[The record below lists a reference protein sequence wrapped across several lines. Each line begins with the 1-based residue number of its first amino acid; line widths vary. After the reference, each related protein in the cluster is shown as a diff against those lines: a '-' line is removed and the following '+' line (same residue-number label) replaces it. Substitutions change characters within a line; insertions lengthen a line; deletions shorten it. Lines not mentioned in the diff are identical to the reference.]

1 MSNLFFPPALIFI
14 LGALLIPL
22 LPKGLKQI
30 YILLLPVAGLINL
43 LNIPEGTHFVVM
55 FQDYT
60 LIFGEVDRLSK
71 VFGIIFHVISFITV
85 IYILNF
91 NSNVEYT
98 AGFLYSG
105 SALGAVFSGDLISF
119 FFFWEAL
126 TVSSM
131 FLILSRKT
139 RKSLQATFRYTMI
152 HAIGGLILLAG
163 IIIYSHE
170 NGGSFQFG
178 HIGLTGVG
186 SYLIFIGFGVN
197 CAWPLLHS
205 WLVDAYP
212 EATIGGV
219 VFLSAFTTKTAVYA
233 LARAFPGEEPLI
245 WIGAGMAAFPIFFA
259 VIENDLRR
267 VLAYSLINQVGFM
280 VVGIGIGTELAING
294 AVAHAFNDIL
304 FKGLLFMSVGAVMY
318 RTGKVNAT
326 DLGGLYRCMP
336 VTCLF
341 CIVGAASISA
351 FPLFSGFVSKS
362 LVMSAAAHEHLWI
375 VWFILLFAA
384 AGVFHHAGIKIPFFT
399 FFGHDSGLRVKEAPM
414 NMLIAMGI
422 AAFLCVFIGT
432 FPQYL
437 YDLLPFQVDYEPY
450 TYGHVMGQL
459 QLLFFS
465 AMAFTLLL
473 LAGIYPAEIRAIN
486 VDFDWFYRKGAA
498 MVYLI
503 LDNGLNGI
511 NRWVNNTFAV
521 KGVKSMDNFFAAGP
535 ARIILWV
542 IKPFWQMSGVTIY
555 GSDGMENRLLKK
567 FRSNFFFNWYYCSFQ
582 YSFPAVTF
590 YFIKKI
596 LKSL

>member
-1 MSNLFFPPALIFI
+1 MIDMIPPPLIF
-14 LGALLIPL
+14 LVGALLIPL
-22 LPKGLKQI
+22 LPKRLKQI
-30 YILLLPVAGLINL
+30 YIILLPVVGLINL
-43 LNIPEGTHFVVM
+43 LNIPVGTHFIVS

-60 LIFGEVDRLSK
+60 LVFGEVDRLSR
-71 VFGIIFHVISFITV
+71 VFGIIFHIIGFISI

-91 NSNVEYT
+91 NNNVEYT
-98 AGFLYSG
+98 AGFMYAG
-105 SALGAVFSGDLISF
+105 SALGAIFAGDLITF

-126 TVSSM
+126 TVCSM
-131 FLILSRKT
+131 FLILARKT
-139 RKSLQATFRYTMI
+139 KKSMQATFRYTLI

-163 IIIYSHE
+163 IIIYAHE
-170 NGGSFQFG
+170 NGGSYAFG
-178 HIGLTGVG
+178 KIGLNGIG
-186 SYLIFIGFGVN
+186 SYLIFIGFGIN
-197 CAWPLLHS
+197 CAWPLLHT

-212 EATIGGV
+212 EATIGGA

-233 LARAFPGEEPLI
+233 LARAFPGEMPLI
-245 WIGAGMAAFPIFFA
+245 WLGAAMAAFPIFFA

-294 AVAHAFNDIL
+294 AVAHAFNDVL

-326 DLGGLYRCMP
+326 DLGGLYKSMP
-336 VTCLF
+336 ITCLF

-362 LVMSAAAHEHLWI
+362 LVMSAAAHEHLWA

-399 FFGHDSGLRVKEAPM
+399 FFGHDAGHRVKEAPM
-414 NMLIAMGI
+414 NMLIAMGM

-437 YDLLPFQVDYEPY
+437 YDLLPYQVDYQPY
-450 TYGHVMGQL
+450 TYSHVLGQL

-473 LAGIYPAEIRAIN
+473 LSGIYPAEIRAIN
-486 VDFDWFYRKGAA
+486 LDFDWIYRKGGALA
-498 MVYLI
+498 YLI
-503 LDNGLNGI
+503 FDKGLNG
-511 NRWVNNTFAV
+511 VNSWTNKVVAV
-521 KGVKSMDNFFAAGP
+521 NGMKSLTNFFKDGP
-535 ARIILWV
+535 ARLILLV
-542 IKPFWQMSGVTIY
+542 IKPFWNLTGTPIT
-555 GSDGMENRLLKK
+555 GADGMEARFLKK
-567 FRSNFFFNWYYCSFQ
+567 FRSTFFSIGSAAIFSLGLLLL
-582 YSFPAVTF
+582 
-590 YFIKKI
+590 FILVK
-596 LKSL
+596 